1 MQNFKQRSV
10 TEAAISGKRDSTQ
23 VFCCKISEIFK
34 KTYCEERLRTVAS
47 NVNMEQFFRP
57 H

>member
-10 TEAAISGKRDSTQ
+10 TEAAIGGKRDSTQ

-34 KTYCEERLRTVAS
+34 NTYCEERLRTVAS
-47 NVNMEQFFRP
+47 GVNMEQFFRP
-57 H
+57 L